1 MADSSES
8 ENHAEAGATLRAQ
21 LAELV
26 RRSLLQIGDMKAL
39 QEEMA
44 KLSKRITG
52 LTDPLDSKR
61 KPYKE

>member
-8 ENHAEAGATLRAQ
+8 ENQVEAGTTLREQ

-39 QEEMA
+39 QDEMA
-44 KLSKRITG
+44 KISKRITG
-52 LTDPLDSKR
+52 LTDPLESKR
-61 KPYKE
+61 KPKE

>member
-8 ENHAEAGATLRAQ
+8 ENQAEAATTLREQ

-39 QEEMA
+39 QDEMA
-44 KLSKRITG
+44 KISKRITG
-52 LTDPLDSKR
+52 LTDPLESKR
-61 KPYKE
+61 KPTE